1 MTRLLGTSL
10 LITLALL
17 WITASAYVWR
27 VHQLGESADAARQHA
42 RHLLVQEPYSPEI
55 ERSLTHSIT
64 QRPLYAPTWIDYA
77 EWLHRNAEPE
87 AASRAIALARML
99 WPERAPL
106 LWRAALLQLELGDQ
120 SAAAASLL
128 HHWLLQP
135 SDGLRALALLRRL
148 SAQSADLVTAAAAV
162 WDTGPHPPII
172 YQRQLVNLAR
182 RSGDVDL
189 ATVLWDQLRPE
200 EQAQPEILFPLLSF
214 LLAQHAYSTAA
225 AVWQTGMNT
234 EPGLYNGSFEQPL
247 LNRGLGWHYREGEG
261 YRIRRVS
268 DLVYAGH
275 NSLLVEFTGTEN
287 VNLRWPTQTVLVTPG
302 QPYRLQGYWSAYGIT
317 TRSGVFIELFTQGG
331 QQRARVALEPRW
343 GSWSWQPFSLDL
355 EVPDDVHQLVIRVR
369 RMPTQALD
377 RRIAGKLWLD
387 ALQLE
392 PLSP

>member
-27 VHQLGESADAARQHA
+27 VHQLGESADAARQQA
-42 RHLLVQEPYSPEI
+42 RHLLALEPYSPEI
-55 ERSLTHSIT
+55 EPLLLYSLS
-64 QRPLYAPTWIDYA
+64 QRPLYAPTWMDYA
-77 EWLHRNAEPE
+77 EWLHRNAQPE

-128 HHWLLQP
+128 HHWRLQP

-148 SAQSADLVTAAAAV
+148 YPHTQDLVLAVAAV
-162 WDTGPHPPII
+162 WDAGPHPPMS
-172 YQRQLVNLAR
+172 YQRQLLELAR
-182 RSGDVDL
+182 RSGDVGL
-189 ATVLWDQLRPE
+189 AMALWDQLRPE
-200 EQAQPEILFPLLSF
+200 EQTQPEILFRLLSL
-214 LLAQHAYSTAA
+214 LLAQHAYTTAA
-225 AVWQTGMNT
+225 TVWQTGMDT

-275 NSLLVEFTGTEN
+275 YSLLVEFTSTEN
-287 VNLRWPTQTVLVTPG
+287 VDLRWPTQTILVTPG
-302 QPYRLQGYWSAYGIT
+302 QSYRLQGYWSAYGIT

-331 QQRARVALEPRW
+331 QQRVRAALEPRW

-355 EVPDDVHQLVIRVR
+355 EVPDDVHQLVIRLR